1 MSKKERRRIG
11 DRKDGKLLRLKDV
24 DGMHI
29 IMPFI
34 LTNRTDNE
42 AFISE
47 RIDITAIKEY
57 VDTLNANNPEF
68 KYTMFHVIVTAVIR
82 CITLRPYMNRFISNH
97 NLYQKDKVSAAFT
110 IKKQFSDKAGE
121 GLAFVH
127 ADENTNIHS
136 VHDSIQR
143 QVTSCRSGKND
154 ASSDAMEILARLP
167 RPIVRFLVAIVRM
180 LDRHGL
186 CPKSLIATDPF
197 HASVVLTNL
206 GSIKLKSGYHHLTNW
221 GTNSVFVI
229 VGEAK
234 KRPVFNE
241 DGSFEMRD
249 TVDLG
254 LTVDER
260 IADGFYFSKTI
271 RLLKKLLE
279 NPELLEQP
287 ASEPVEY

>member
-1 MSKKERRRIG
+1 MSKKERRRLG
-11 DRKDGKLLRLKDV
+11 DRKDGKLLRDI

-29 IMPFI
+29 IAPIVMP
-34 LTNRTDNE
+34 NRTDNE

-57 VDTLNANNPEF
+57 VDKLNADSPDF

-82 CITLRPYMNRFISNH
+82 CITLRPCMNRFVSNY
-97 NLYQKDKVSAAFT
+97 NLYQKNEISAAFT
-110 IKKQFSDKAGE
+110 VKKQFSDKAGE
-121 GLAFVH
+121 GLAFIH

-136 VHDSIQR
+136 VHESIKR
-143 QVTSCRSGKND
+143 QVTVCKSGKND
-154 ASSDAMEILARLP
+154 STSDVMDLLAKLP
-167 RPIVRFLVAIVRM
+167 RPIVHFIGGVVRM

-186 CPKSLIATDPF
+186 CPSSLIETDLF

-221 GTNSVFVI
+221 GTNSVFVVI
-229 VGEAK
+229 GEAK
-234 KRPVFNE
+234 KRPIFNE
-241 DGSFEMRD
+241 DGTYEMRD

-260 IADGFYFSKTI
+260 IADGFYFSQTI
-271 RLLKKLLE
+271 KLLKKILE

-287 ASEPVEY
+287 ASTPIEF